1 MEMQTSKTNL
11 KNPVNSVRNL
21 GRKAMEN
28 VANGPA
34 KEGKTTK
41 AVEHVTGKL
50 PSIAWLGFAVAS
62 MAASAAILGSSRKKE
77 YANFVGL
84 WAPSFL
90 LIGIY
95 NKLVKLEESSTLDHS
110 RISSGQDFG
119 SSKSIGY

>member
-11 KNPVNSVRNL
+11 KNSVNSVRNF
-21 GRKAMEN
+21 GKKTIDN
-28 VANGPA
+28 VVAGPA

-62 MAASAAILGSSRKKE
+62 MAASAAILGSARKKE

-110 RISSGQDFG
+110 SISSGQHYA
-119 SSKSIGY
+119 SSKSVGY